1 MVVSSVL
8 PKPLEVHKLE
18 YIWPKRTPIPLV
30 SSGSIIG
37 IGSIIEHELTK
48 VLAGTYRE
56 KSYGEMG
63 VLGKR
68 WSQIW

>member
-18 YIWPKRTPIPLV
+18 YIWPKRTLV